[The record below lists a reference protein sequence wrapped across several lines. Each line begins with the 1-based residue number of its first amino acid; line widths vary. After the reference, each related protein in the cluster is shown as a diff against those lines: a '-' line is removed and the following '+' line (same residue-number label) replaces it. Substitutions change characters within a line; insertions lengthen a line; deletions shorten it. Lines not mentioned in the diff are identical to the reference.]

1 MRALSA
7 SVRERLRAK
16 LEETA
21 LGAAGSAFA
30 EAVVMQR
37 AHPLGEHPSE
47 ENASAAALRT
57 EATVASQ
64 VLALIALG
72 GEGEAEVERAAHE
85 LANDPALLAAF
96 FQNLD
101 LLPPDGSP
109 AVNGIALMI
118 VGALQRLADTPGG
131 DTPEAE

>member
-7 SVRERLRAK
+7 SVRERLRAT
-16 LEETA
+16 LEETT
-21 LGAAGSAFA
+21 LGAAGLEFA

-37 AHPLGEHPSE
+37 AHPLGGDSNE
-47 ENASAAALRT
+47 ENPSAAALRV
-57 EATVASQ
+57 EATVANQ
-64 VLALIALG
+64 VLALIAHS
-72 GEGEAEVERAAHE
+72 GEGTAEVERAAHE
-85 LANDPALLAAF
+85 LADDPALLAAF

-131 DTPEAE
+131 DTLGAE